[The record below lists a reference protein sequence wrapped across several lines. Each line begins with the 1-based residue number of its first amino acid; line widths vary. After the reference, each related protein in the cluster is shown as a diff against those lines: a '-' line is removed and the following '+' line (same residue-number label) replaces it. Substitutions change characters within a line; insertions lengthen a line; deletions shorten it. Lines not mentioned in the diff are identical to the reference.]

1 MAKISIVPR
10 LAAGSVTLDQI
21 PAEFVSEF
29 EQIWKDLT
37 ENANTELRVEFDD
50 MDEKKQWMAFA
61 KSYCEQRMAPDG
73 SSDRLKI
80 RATPKRNLPETVTYF
95 SVTRDVE
102 ANGNANSNK

>member
-10 LAAGSVTLDQI
+10 LPAGSVTLDQI

-29 EQIWKDLT
+29 EQIWKDLRET
-37 ENANTELRVEFDD
+37 ANGELRIEFDD
-50 MDEKKQWMAFA
+50 ADEKKQWMAYA

-80 RATPKRNLPETVTYF
+80 RATPKRNLPADVTYF
-95 SVTRDVE
+95 QITRDIE
-102 ANGNANSNK
+102 ANGNVNTHK